1 MIVTKNRSEQDID
14 VLIKHG
20 FKLFG
25 ENKVQEAQL
34 KYQSINS
41 FEMCELHLIGP
52 LQSNKVKN
60 AMKIFDVIQSI
71 DRFSLVDEI
80 AKQSK
85 KLTTIKTK
93 NFFIQVN
100 IGDED
105 QKSGVHKKDLKD
117 LYNYSISKNLVV
129 KGLMCIPPNIVD
141 PSDYFKEMVNL
152 RDNINE
158 NLKLSM
164 GMSNDYEI
172 ALKLQSDI
180 IRVGSLIFE

>member
-1 MIVTKNRSEQDID
+1 M
-14 VLIKHG
+14 L
-20 FKLFG
+20 
-25 ENKVQEAQL
+25 
-34 KYQSINS
+34 
-41 FEMCELHLIGP
+41 
-52 LQSNKVKN
+52 
-60 AMKIFDVIQSI
+60 MKIFDVIQSI
-71 DRFSLVDEI
+71 DRFSLVVKLP
-80 AKQSK
+80 KQSK
-85 KLTTIKTK
+85 NYTIKTK

-105 QKSGVHKKDLKD
+105 QKSGVHKKDLQD
-117 LYNYSISKNLVV
+117 LYNYSLSKNLII

-141 PSDYFKEMVNL
+141 PSDYFREMVNL